1 MKQNTSLFRCLI
13 IHLLEIY
20 FLKTFYTIGFTSTTA
35 TNIVDI
41 EFFNE
46 LVHSLAVSSVP
57 FINQITPHLNIL
69 WSEIWIDNL
78 GYGDECIDQY
88 TAFWF
93 IYNFMLPDYCPLLGQ
108 ILLNVP
114 CDDHSNWHM
123 HRYLG
128 FLIWIQRQCLYS
140 LSPIFIYIYVCM

>member
-46 LVHSLAVSSVP
+46 LVHSLAVSNVP

-88 TAFWF
+88 
-93 IYNFMLPDYCPLLGQ
+93 YCILIHLQFYVTWLLSFARSNPSECTLRRSFKLAYAQ
-108 ILLNVP
+108 IPRFLDLN
-114 CDDHSNWHM
+114 SAAM
-123 HRYLG
+123 
-128 FLIWIQRQCLYS
+128 S
-140 LSPIFIYIYVCM
+140 L